1 MSLLFSKSVSSLK
14 SAPKRLP
21 SQVDTK
27 MQSKIEQQ
35 YKKIQS
41 AQLNVKQK
49 IDSFKQSI
57 LMYNNTLQ
65 TLNDKNKTPS
75 VVDKIDKRKDH
86 IKKLMTNISKLN
98 KVYIKLQSH
107 IEYLE
112 GVKSL
117 GKYRND
123 NYGGLK
129 RKSTKLISEYKNV
142 IKKVN
147 TSIKSKKSKKS
158 NKTKKRSKPKKTH
171 RRSRRN

>member
-1 MSLLFSKSVSSLK
+1 MNMLFSKPVGSLK

-49 IDSFKQSI
+49 IDSFKESA

-86 IKKLMTNISKLN
+86 IKKLMSNISKLN
-98 KVYIKLQSH
+98 KVYVKLQGH
-107 IEYLE
+107 IEYLDQ
-112 GVKSL
+112 VKSL
-117 GKYRND
+117 GKYPRGR
-123 NYGGLK
+123 YGSLK
-129 RKSTKLISEYKNV
+129 RKSEKLI
-142 IKKVN
+142 
-147 TSIKSKKSKKS
+147 T
-158 NKTKKRSKPKKTH
+158 
-171 RRSRRN
+171 

>member
-1 MSLLFSKSVSSLK
+1 MLFSKPVSSLK

-49 IDSFKQSI
+49 IDSFKESI

-75 VVDKIDKRKDH
+75 VVDKIDKRKEH
-86 IKKLMTNISKLN
+86 IKKLMSNISKLN
-98 KVYIKLQSH
+98 KVYIKLQDH
-107 IEYLE
+107 IDYLE
-112 GVKSL
+112 GVKRL
-117 GKYRND
+117 GKYSRAT
-123 NYGGLK
+123 GALK
-129 RKSTKLISEYKNV
+129 RKSDKFIRNNRNWSCKMGNPW
-142 IKKVN
+142 
-147 TSIKSKKSKKS
+147 
-158 NKTKKRSKPKKTH
+158 KT
-171 RRSRRN
+171 